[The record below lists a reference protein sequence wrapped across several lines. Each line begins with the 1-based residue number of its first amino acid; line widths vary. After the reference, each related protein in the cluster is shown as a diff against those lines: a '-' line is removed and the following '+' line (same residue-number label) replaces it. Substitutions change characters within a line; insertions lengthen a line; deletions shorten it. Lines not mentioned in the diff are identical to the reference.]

1 MDWNLSSTKKDQ
13 FLDLLNNLGSH
24 SVYPAIYIQKK
35 LLDCGV
41 PVQINEIGNE
51 LLIGSVLLKPTT
63 PEFGEPGIY
72 APLILQA
79 AIDDHGFRDEI
90 VSKMSGRGFY
100 FRDCLEQL
108 ASKRG
113 IKKDYL

>member
-1 MDWNLSSTKKDQ
+1 MY
-13 FLDLLNNLGSH
+13 
-24 SVYPAIYIQKK
+24 VQKK

-51 LLIGSVLLKPTT
+51 LLIGLILVKQTT
-63 PEFGEPGIY
+63 PEFGEPGFY

-90 VSKMSGRGFY
+90 TSEMTGRGFY
-100 FRDCLEQL
+100 FRDCLEKL
-108 ASKRG
+108 ASKWG
-113 IKKDYL
+113 FSKSYL